1 MSSSS
6 RVRQAAT
13 VLLVR
18 AGSAAHPE
26 VYLLRRPANLHAF
39 AGLWAFPGG
48 SVDEQDRDP
57 RWAALLELTAHEAT
71 QIAQQRETTG
81 VGIETRRFR
90 TAMGAIIA
98 AHLGAPVPDDPIPDP
113 QDDPPTN
120 LAVWVTALREL
131 FEETGV
137 LLATPATADTAF
149 PEPAA
154 LLEARKKL
162 RIGERQLI
170 DILHQFNL
178 RPQRQA
184 LAYLGRLLTP
194 STEPRRYD
202 TRFFL
207 AFLPQT
213 AAAEGR
219 LGASEEVD
227 EERWIT
233 SQEAVKLAEEGQL
246 PMAPPTRY
254 ALQAIAPYPSLDALW
269 SRFAL

>member
-6 RVRQAAT
+6 QIRQAAT

-18 AGSAAHPE
+18 SGTAARPE
-26 VYLLRRPANLHAF
+26 VYLLRRPASLHAF

-57 RWAALLELTAHEAT
+57 RWAALLDLSAQEAT
-71 QIAQQRETTG
+71 QIAQQRETAG

-90 TAMGAIIA
+90 TEMGAIIS
-98 AHLGAPVPDDPIPDP
+98 AHLGGPVPDDPIPDP
-113 QDDPPTN
+113 QADPATN
-120 LAVWVTALREL
+120 LAVWATALREL

-137 LLATPATADTAF
+137 LLAIPATSDSAF
-149 PEPAA
+149 PKPAA

-162 RIGERQLI
+162 RTGERPLI
-170 DILHQFNL
+170 EILHQFNL

-194 STEPRRYD
+194 SSEPRRYD

-227 EERWIT
+227 EERWIPP
-233 SQEAVKLAEEGQL
+233 QEAVKLAEDGQL

-254 ALQAIAPYPSLDALW
+254 ALQTIAPYPSLDALW